1 MRHRWGV
8 AEGSVVAG
16 LLLVGFLGIQ
26 SVEAETVLIRD
37 NLESVEIGDQ
47 SMDFLFDSSRKLS
60 YPAVRKEGFESR
72 KGQGSSFG
80 LGHAAVWIRFT
91 IRGGQK
97 GGRRLLQFGHP
108 LYDELD
114 IYLDNGKEYHTGR
127 GRTLE
132 SRSVEHSTFVIP
144 IELEPEE
151 TVQIYARATSG
162 DSIKFPV
169 TVWKPEAFFEH
180 VAQNRMIT
188 GLYYGGIFI
197 IFLYNLLLYISLRDR
212 VYLVYSAYLI
222 SIIFFMAAESGLVN
236 LAGLGWIPYLSE
248 RSVPLGMSLTLLFL
262 GLFVQEYLS
271 PAKYSGALHRIN
283 QIYVL
288 LFLILLPASFL
299 PAYLYTVLAGML
311 LVITYIPVLFWTGLK
326 GTRAGFRPAR
336 VFLISWSGMLLGVLI
351 FAASVVGWLPT
362 NLLTRMSI
370 PVGLV
375 FQVVL
380 LSLGLADRIR
390 ELNADL
396 RRERTDL
403 EMQQQS
409 LQGVIADARATAA
422 DLQQLATEQNELVDQ
437 LSEMSADQASAS
449 EEVAATIEGLTDVTR
464 KIHISME
471 NQAGAGRIMLE
482 RVSQLRQAH
491 EDVIETGNTSRQ
503 SVEDMKGVFS
513 QASTHLATL
522 QKQIGEIEAGG
533 RSIAELVK
541 VIGDITDKVN
551 MLSLNA
557 SIEAARA
564 GEFGRGFAVVAD
576 EVGKLAEQT
585 GGRSREISA
594 RVEQIQKSIVD
605 GARSAETTVNF
616 VQQLASDI
624 QRVQTSLSDMGR
636 SVQEQNTVVDLLEK
650 HTDDLSAK
658 SREIA
663 VETAEQAASMQEGRT
678 TIHRISE
685 MATKLNE
692 ANQKLGDISER
703 LRLGAQNLANR
714 IN

>member
-1 MRHRWGV
+1 
-8 AEGSVVAG
+8 
-16 LLLVGFLGIQ
+16 
-26 SVEAETVLIRD
+26 
-37 NLESVEIGDQ
+37 
-47 SMDFLFDSSRKLS
+47 
-60 YPAVRKEGFESR
+60 
-72 KGQGSSFG
+72 
-80 LGHAAVWIRFT
+80 
-91 IRGGQK
+91 
-97 GGRRLLQFGHP
+97 
-108 LYDELD
+108 
-114 IYLDNGKEYHTGR
+114 
-127 GRTLE
+127 
-132 SRSVEHSTFVIP
+132 
-144 IELEPEE
+144 
-151 TVQIYARATSG
+151 
-162 DSIKFPV
+162 
-169 TVWKPEAFFEH
+169 
-180 VAQNRMIT
+180 
-188 GLYYGGIFI
+188 
-197 IFLYNLLLYISLRDR
+197 
-212 VYLVYSAYLI
+212 
-222 SIIFFMAAESGLVN
+222 
-236 LAGLGWIPYLSE
+236 
-248 RSVPLGMSLTLLFL
+248 
-262 GLFVQEYLS
+262 
-271 PAKYSGALHRIN
+271 
-283 QIYVL
+283 
-288 LFLILLPASFL
+288 
-299 PAYLYTVLAGML
+299 
-311 LVITYIPVLFWTGLK
+311 
-326 GTRAGFRPAR
+326 
-336 VFLISWSGMLLGVLI
+336 
-351 FAASVVGWLPT
+351 
-362 NLLTRMSI
+362 
-370 PVGLV
+370 
-375 FQVVL
+375 
-380 LSLGLADRIR
+380 
-390 ELNADL
+390 
-396 RRERTDL
+396 L

-541 VIGDITDKVN
+541 VIGDITEKVN